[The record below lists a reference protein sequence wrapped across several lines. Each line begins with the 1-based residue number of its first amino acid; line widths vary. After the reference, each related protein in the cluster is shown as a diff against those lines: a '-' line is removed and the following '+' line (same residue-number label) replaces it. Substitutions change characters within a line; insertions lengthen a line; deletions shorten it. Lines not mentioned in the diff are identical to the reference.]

1 MTLTVLPELDLKTRV
16 LAILEHHQGRANAIT
31 SYELAEAVELP
42 RTRAVQRKLQFI
54 IRELRKEGK
63 PILATCRIPY
73 GYYYANTWAEVQDC
87 LASLRSRL
95 IEDALTRRDIK
106 VGAGLYF
113 ENAEKVRLL

>member
-1 MTLTVLPELDLKTRV
+1 MTTVTLPELALKDRV

-31 SYELAEAVELP
+31 SYDLALALGLS
-42 RTRAVQRKLQFI
+42 RNRAVQRKLQLI

-63 PILATCRIPY
+63 PVLATCSIPY
-73 GYYYANTWAEVQDC
+73 GYYYASTWAEVQDC